1 MHKSW
6 SHSCGEYKM
15 LTSLKLRVEWELP
28 KAVEQDVTSV
38 SQWEQ
43 LGTAMFS
50 VHTRVTTNAKVLS
63 LSKS

>member
-50 VHTRVTTNAKVLS
+50 VHTRVTTNTKVLS